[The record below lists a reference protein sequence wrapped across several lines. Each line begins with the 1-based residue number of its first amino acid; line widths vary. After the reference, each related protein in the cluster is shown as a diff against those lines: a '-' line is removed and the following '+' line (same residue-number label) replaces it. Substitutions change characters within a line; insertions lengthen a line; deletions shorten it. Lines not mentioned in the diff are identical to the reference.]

1 MQETTQEMQLRF
13 LGQEDPLEKGMAT
26 HFSFFVWRSPWTE
39 KPGRLQ
45 STGSQRVG
53 HDWSN
58 LACMHAW
65 TLWGP
70 RPAGWASDCFP
81 FPWQKKTPNNPVI
94 FSKVG
99 SPVYL
104 HGFQLT
110 ERTMNWSLSININIY
125 INIKTMPMA
134 SKARGPKYL
143 PILPGPGCTLGWQCC
158 HWSYSLWASP
168 PVLPPQEPCGP
179 HVQEVSLTLPERLS
193 HKPSWNLGH
202 TRHCWEILLCSEVQ
216 FLPGE
221 RQKIYQWSITK
232 KVQEAAVA
240 GIQ

>member
-1 MQETTQEMQLRF
+1 
-13 LGQEDPLEKGMAT
+13 
-26 HFSFFVWRSPWTE
+26 
-39 KPGRLQ
+39 
-45 STGSQRVG
+45 
-53 HDWSN
+53 
-58 LACMHAW
+58 MHEHSGVQD
-65 TLWGP
+65 L
-70 RPAGWASDCFP
+70 PAELLTASLFHG
-81 FPWQKKTPNNPVI
+81 KKNPNNPVI

>member
-1 MQETTQEMQLRF
+1 MQETMQEMQLRF
-13 LGQEDPLEKGMAT
+13 LGQEDPLEEGMAT
-26 HFSFFVWRSPWTE
+26 HFSFLVWRIPWTE

-45 STGSQRVG
+45 SIGSQRVG

-58 LACMHAW
+58 LACMHAC

-70 RPAGWASDCFP
+70 RPAGWASDCSP
-81 FPWQKKTPNNPVI
+81 FPWQKNPRI
-94 FSKVG
+94 ILSFSAKLEVLFTCMV
-99 SPVYL
+99 S
-104 HGFQLT
+104 
-110 ERTMNWSLSININIY
+110 NWQKEPWTGVSGININIY
-125 INIKTMPMA
+125 INIKTMPMS

-179 HVQEVSLTLPERLS
+179 HVQKVSLTLPERLS

-216 FLPGE
+216 ILPGKE
-221 RQKIYQWSITK
+221 KIYQWSTTK

-240 GIQ
+240 GTQ